1 MFRKRRSAW
10 PAFLASKNISRKEL
24 AGAGRTFA
32 AGMEYQKRNKIWYA
46 KSVIWRIRG
55 LNDIMSM
62 HEIFYWY
69 LAIINIVV
77 LVVYGGDK
85 LFAKLDSWRVPEKV
99 LLLMA
104 LFGGSIGALLAMQ
117 IFRHKTRHLKFRY
130 GVPVILLLQ
139 VAGLVYLHWK

>member
-1 MFRKRRSAW
+1 
-10 PAFLASKNISRKEL
+10 
-24 AGAGRTFA
+24 
-32 AGMEYQKRNKIWYA
+32 
-46 KSVIWRIRG
+46 
-55 LNDIMSM
+55 MSL

-99 LLLMA
+99 LLLLA
-104 LFGGSIGALLAMQ
+104 LLGGSIGALLAMQ
-117 IFRHKTRHLKFRY
+117 LFRHKTRHLKFRY

-139 VAGLVYLHWK
+139 VAGLVYLHWQ